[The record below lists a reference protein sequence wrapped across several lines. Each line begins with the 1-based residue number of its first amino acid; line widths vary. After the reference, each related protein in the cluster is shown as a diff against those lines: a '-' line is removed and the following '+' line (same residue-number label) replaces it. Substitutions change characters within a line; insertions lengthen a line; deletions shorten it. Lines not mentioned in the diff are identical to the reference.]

1 MLAALGLSPNAS
13 AAGLVTSQGVS
24 GSGTTTTTT
33 TPSLPTAQAANQ
45 CGVCL
50 RVLSCPRAL
59 RLHQATH
66 LGERPF
72 PCKLCGRSFST
83 KGSLR
88 AHLATHR
95 ARPANSRALNSCPLC
110 PRKFTN
116 ALVLQHHIRLHLGGQ
131 IPPDEDMPIED
142 GAETQSA
149 VFDDG
154 ENDSIGSPSN
164 GQQLLP
170 LALTTSTKS
179 PMEPLNSGSTSKQS
193 TAADATSLKT
203 EESEGSTS
211 SVSPPLIR
219 NPPSVGAEDPLRLGD
234 NTLANGSPMNSE
246 EETHTD
252 LGSNSPFKAPLAS
265 SHSVVVNGDT
275 EADDTPL
282 SLCVSRPGVENDML
296 YKGNN
301 NDEPCSTDKPTT
313 NPESNPK
320 PPAANPL
327 PALTPP
333 ASPKPVPIA
342 EEACGS
348 VPQEAQEREAVQS
361 KGKSEPTTPKEPLPE
376 LDAEPEKDTPME
388 EGNGVPEK
396 PSVDPELSVPAPAL
410 HTQPPRP
417 DKPYSCSQ
425 CGKAYASRSGLKVRL
440 KNIVDLH
447 CS

>member
-1 MLAALGLSPNAS
+1 MLAALGLSPSTN
-13 AAGLVTSQGVS
+13 AAGLMTSQGVS
-24 GSGTTTTTT
+24 GSGTTS

-131 IPPDEDMPIED
+131 IPPDEDMSAED
-142 GAETQSA
+142 GAEMQNTI
-149 VFDDG
+149 FNDG

-170 LALTTSTKS
+170 LALTTSSKT
-179 PMEPLNSGSTSKQS
+179 PMDALNSGSTSKQF
-193 TAADATSLKT
+193 TAADATSVKT
-203 EESEGSTS
+203 EESEGSTP
-211 SVSPPLIR
+211 SVSPPLTN

-234 NTLANGSPMNSE
+234 NTQADGSPMNSE
-246 EETHTD
+246 EEAQAD
-252 LGSNSPFKAPLAS
+252 LGITSPLKAPLTS
-265 SHSVVVNGDT
+265 SRSAMVNGDT
-275 EADDTPL
+275 EPEDTPL
-282 SLCVSRPGVENDML
+282 SLCVSKPVIENDTL
-296 YKGNN
+296 HRVVN

-313 NPESNPK
+313 SSESNPSHQLQTPHLPSPHPQVPK
-320 PPAANPL
+320 LPLKQAKRPVAAFHRRHMREMLPKAKARVRPPHPESLCQIQSQRRTLQWRRVMAFQKSLQGTPYPLSQHQHHTPSLLAQTNPTAA
-327 PALTPP
+327 
-333 ASPKPVPIA
+333 
-342 EEACGS
+342 
-348 VPQEAQEREAVQS
+348 
-361 KGKSEPTTPKEPLPE
+361 
-376 LDAEPEKDTPME
+376 
-388 EGNGVPEK
+388 
-396 PSVDPELSVPAPAL
+396 PSVERHTPAVA
-410 HTQPPRP
+410 
-417 DKPYSCSQ
+417 
-425 CGKAYASRSGLKVRL
+425 
-440 KNIVDLH
+440 DLRAI
-447 CS
+447 